1 MLELGLEYTSEL
13 TVNEGLTA
21 LQMGLERTLP
31 CLPLLMNCQKDVR
44 LLVKV
49 YI

>member
-21 LQMGLERTLP
+21 LQMGLEICLYLLP
-31 CLPLLMNCQKDVR
+31 QL
-44 LLVKV
+44 
-49 YI
+49 